1 MSEHI
6 KTTVNTIEQ
15 AIQILSYNEH
25 WWEGFVS
32 HGKDIPTLRS
42 LAESPYAYT
51 EKQGNLA
58 VALLKRYHTL
68 FLKYGLDL
76 TQLLEKPVFDRPF
89 RVIDYTKSLEEYT
102 ENDTEWLEMKFPYQK
117 KIIDLIRTL
126 KGQKLKNCV
135 PMIYDGESKTWKIK
149 KTEVT
154 LYYCVLI
161 AVRYDFKLVT
171 EELLEEY
178 NEVKQEKINFKKPCV
193 LLENGKLKFKNTSTS
208 LINWWNENYAE
219 KTFIQQCD
227 VLKEL
232 PVENMCN
239 FVFTDKST
247 LTDRIA
253 VYKKRELYLDRDK
266 WTKQELVSALDNLNS
281 LPLLLHTA
289 QNMNHSNE
297 IEEIRQWYE
306 AFRGAG
312 IPDSCVSW
320 GFTVEDAPEFR
331 RSKIDHDARYYH
343 GDAYPENLSDNDRM
357 QLFNTWKDIQALSS
371 TCKQI
376 TNDTKIIFVR
386 GRIPRSLMKSQVIPK
401 SVCTVFDY
409 SYWPTSTETLGRV
422 VENCAKRIYYITKN
436 ESISRI
442 PHNHEFL

>member
-25 WWEGFVS
+25 WWEGFQS

-68 FLKYGLDL
+68 FMKWGLDL

-89 RVIDYTKSLEEYT
+89 RVIDYTKSIEAYT
-102 ENDTEWLEMKFPYQK
+102 ENDSEWLEMKFPYQK

-126 KGQKLKNCV
+126 KGQKLKNRV

-178 NEVKQEKINFKKPCV
+178 NEVKQEKLHFKKPCV
-193 LLENGKLKFKNTSTS
+193 LLENGQLTFKNVSTS
-208 LINWWNENYAE
+208 LIDWWKQNYDH
-219 KTFIQQCD
+219 KTFRQQCD

-232 PVENMCN
+232 PVDNMCN

-253 VYKKRELYLDRDK
+253 VSKNRELYLDRNK
-266 WTKQELVSALDNLNS
+266 WTKQQLVSALDDLNS

-289 QNMNHSNE
+289 QNLNHSRE
-297 IEEIRQWYE
+297 IQEIKEWYE
-306 AFRGAG
+306 AFNGAG
-312 IPDSCVSW
+312 IPNSCVSW

-331 RSKIDHDARYYH
+331 KSKNDKIGYF
-343 GDAYPENLSDNDRM
+343 GDPYPENLPESDRM
-357 QLFNTWKDIQALSS
+357 ELYNLWKDIQALSS

-376 TNDTKIIFVR
+376 TKETKIIFVR
-386 GRIPRSLMKSQVIPK
+386 GRIPRSLMKSQIIPK

-422 VENCAKRIYYITKN
+422 VENCAKRIYYIIKN
-436 ESISRI
+436 ESISWK
-442 PHNHEFL
+442 PHNYEFL